1 MKEWHLE
8 NMKKTVVKFIMG
20 LPDNASSYQKKQHKK
35 YSGNLANI
43 HRSIQ
48 YDIRH
53 GVTTEEVLAFLSK
66 VRKDSEFSNV
76 RKKQGIIELPQL
88 LKYFLKKIFY
98 LKLSEN
104 YPRRVIL
111 YNILFD

>member
-1 MKEWHLE
+1 MSQQYQNGYPMKEWHLE

-76 RKKQGIIELPQL
+76 RNKEGSIERLDMIEVHFSTPMP
-88 LKYFLKKIFY
+88 Y
-98 LKLSEN
+98 
-104 YPRRVIL
+104 
-111 YNILFD
+111 